1 MNKNQKNA
9 KRDHTSEIKG
19 RGKNLPE
26 VGMFT
31 HRGISG
37 VKAVNEVLS
46 RSSISLNEV
55 LVPKDRYTDPGSIR
69 VWRETEHNIPLV
81 GVFFFPLFNSGLR

>member
-1 MNKNQKNA
+1 
-9 KRDHTSEIKG
+9 
-19 RGKNLPE
+19 
-26 VGMFT
+26 MFT

-46 RSSISLNEV
+46 RSSISLNGV

-69 VWRETEHNIPLV
+69 VWRETEHNILV
-81 GVFFFPLFNSGLR
+81 GVFFFFSFFLIPVCVEVRMRVAVSFGSL